1 VKRKALL
8 GESPGAP
15 ITNDLKA
22 GVTAMADLINL
33 SSVFNSLLYSV
44 LGIVVFWVSFIIVD
58 KITPYDLWREI
69 VEERNTALAIVIA
82 ATALGISIIVAAA
95 IHG

>member
-1 VKRKALL
+1 M
-8 GESPGAP
+8 S
-15 ITNDLKA
+15 
-22 GVTAMADLINL
+22 DLINWNY
-33 SSVFNSLLYSV
+33 VFNSLLYSV

-69 VEERNTALAIVIA
+69 VEERNTALAIIVA

>member
-1 VKRKALL
+1 
-8 GESPGAP
+8 
-15 ITNDLKA
+15 
-22 GVTAMADLINL
+22 MADLINL

-69 VEERNTALAIVIA
+69 VEERNTALAIIVA